1 MNNIG
6 PKVRLSRALGVA
18 LTPKGQ
24 IALEKRSER
33 PGQHGARRRPM
44 TSYGRQLLEKQRLR
58 FQYNVH
64 ERQMRN
70 YYQKASRLRG
80 PTGDNLIRLLESR
93 LDAVV
98 YRAGWART
106 IYAARQFVNHGHV
119 EVEGVR
125 VDIPSCLV
133 RVGQTVNI
141 RDKSRKLQC
150 FQEGAGVDTAPSY
163 LQAAESG
170 FEVTKLREPMRD
182 EIPVICDVRLV
193 IEFYSR

>member
-24 IALEKRSER
+24 VALEKRPQR
-33 PGQHGARRRPM
+33 PGQHGVRRRQM
-44 TSYGRQLLEKQRLR
+44 SSYGKQLLEKQRLR

-70 YYQKASRLRG
+70 YYEKASRLRG
-80 PTGDNLIRLLESR
+80 PTGDNLMRLLESR

-106 IYAARQFVNHGHV
+106 IYAARQLVNHGHV
-119 EVEGVR
+119 EVAGAR
-125 VDIPSCLV
+125 VDIPSYSV
-133 RVGQTVNI
+133 RAGEIVSI
-141 RDKSRKLQC
+141 REKSRKLQC
-150 FQEGAGVDTAPSY
+150 FQEGTGVESAPSY
-163 LQAAESG
+163 LQAVESG

-182 EIPVICDVRLV
+182 EVPVICDVRQV

>member
-1 MNNIG
+1 MKYIG
-6 PKVRLSRALGVA
+6 PKVRLSRALGVG

-24 IALEKRSER
+24 IALEKKAQR
-33 PGQHGARRRPM
+33 PGQHGVRRRQMSP
-44 TSYGRQLLEKQRLR
+44 YGKQLLEKQRLR

-70 YYQKASRLRG
+70 YYKKASRLRG
-80 PTGDNLIRLLESR
+80 ATGDNLIRLLESR

-119 EVEGVR
+119 EVGGAR
-125 VDIPSCLV
+125 VDIPSYSV
-133 RVGQTVNI
+133 KSGKTVSI

-150 FQEGAGVDTAPSY
+150 FQEGSGVDSAPSY
-163 LQAAESG
+163 LQASESG
-170 FEVTKLREPMRD
+170 FEVTKVREPTRD
-182 EIPVICDVRLV
+182 EVPVVCDVLQV
-193 IEFYSR
+193 VEFYSR